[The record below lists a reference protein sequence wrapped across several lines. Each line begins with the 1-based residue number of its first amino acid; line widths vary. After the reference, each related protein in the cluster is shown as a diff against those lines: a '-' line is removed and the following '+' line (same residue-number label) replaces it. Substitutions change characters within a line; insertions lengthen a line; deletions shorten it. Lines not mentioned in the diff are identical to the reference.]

1 MAQKYATQNTNE
13 CDVNMMNVNN
23 ENSNIETVSKSDSS
37 FSDDD
42 NESNLDENQDS
53 TISYLDKID
62 ENLAK
67 FGNEKSTSC
76 FDEISDIKAV
86 SSLNDVSSEESVLKD
101 ESKLVLD
108 KLNHDDTEQEVENSK
123 IDNEHSKQRVDL
135 GHGVLNHD
143 SNLEEAE
150 IEIFKNETSVDK
162 GILEIKTNEDQVKT
176 ENVSETNGVHTS
188 NLNNE
193 PVQNDSEIEF
203 PKAIENISTIIEVN
217 TKDSADNTVE
227 ECNNIAQLDG
237 NESICSV
244 NSICDVATKEM
255 VDDKLVKHDK
265 IYENTNEHM
274 EDTQSVND
282 VHDSI
287 SVVDY
292 STHDEDIT
300 MEIEEK
306 CERDA
311 ELIIFGQLPNLFD
324 DPTMINHY
332 FNEVW
337 RLKAKKNVDFEL
349 DLVSSNHELK
359 IKYNLMYD
367 SYYLQKVSVK
377 EKL

>member
-42 NESNLDENQDS
+42 NESNLDDNQDS
-53 TISYLDKID
+53 TISNVDKFD
-62 ENLAK
+62 D
-67 FGNEKSTSC
+67 EKSTSC

-86 SSLNDVSSEESVLKD
+86 SSLNDVSSEESALKD
-101 ESKLVLD
+101 ESTLVLD

-123 IDNEHSKQRVDL
+123 IDNENSKQRVDL

-162 GILEIKTNEDQVKT
+162 GILENKTNEDQVKT
-176 ENVSETNGVHTS
+176 YMHTS
-188 NLNNE
+188 NLNNDS
-193 PVQNDSEIEF
+193 VQNDSEIEI
-203 PKAIENISTIIEVN
+203 PKSIENVSTIIEVK
-217 TKDSADNTVE
+217 TKDSAENTVE
-227 ECNNIAQLDG
+227 ECNIIAQLDG
-237 NESICSV
+237 NESICSES
-244 NSICDVATKEM
+244 SIGDVATKGI
-255 VDDKLVKHDK
+255 VNDKLDTHDK
-265 IYENTNEHM
+265 IYENTDEHM

-282 VHDSI
+282 VQDSI
-287 SVVDY
+287 SVVDD

-324 DPTMINHY
+324 DPTLINHY

-377 EKL
+377 EK